1 MDELLLVPGSVAA
14 RDLSGRTGFDV
25 NFLGLPVPVPA
36 LAGVETAL
44 LPYTHFSVLMRLD
57 KRLAA
62 VTALGIDG
70 EKLMDLEPVR
80 HPVAAGPQAGR
91 GPADR

>member
-1 MDELLLVPGSVAA
+1 MTL
-14 RDLSGRTGFDV
+14 
-25 NFLGLPVPVPA
+25 LGLPVPDPRPWRVA
-36 LAGVETAL
+36 ATVL

-70 EKLMDLEPVR
+70 EKLRDFNRAGIPWRLDPGCRRTNRPVNGST
-80 HPVAAGPQAGR
+80 PATTSTAGTW
-91 GPADR
+91 